1 MTGSR
6 RARWAAASLAVAIVL
21 SIGTIW
27 LARRAVGA
35 DIEQLADRAV
45 DMALAQR
52 PAGSGASEE
61 QMRSQMRPFMRGM
74 LSLYPAMVTVGILV
88 WTALVSTILMGA
100 WRVAG
105 VPVRWPMAFTAS
117 AAGTAASALAQFCV
131 TIIVVFVVQRAIPVE
146 SLLDNSIVPLSVAA
160 FLPAETS
167 AIWRSAASKL
177 DLLQL
182 VFVIALVSYLVD
194 EEGFARDAR
203 KIAAAIIV
211 CYLLW
216 IGLGMLWAA
225 AWSGLAGSP

>member
-1 MTGSR
+1 MTGKR
-6 RARWAAASLAVAIVL
+6 RARWAAASLALAIVL
-21 SIGTIW
+21 STGTIW

-52 PAGSGASEE
+52 PSSSGASEE
-61 QMRSQMRPFMRGM
+61 QMRAQMTPFMRGM
-74 LSLYPAMVTVGILV
+74 LSLYPATVTMGVLV
-88 WTALVSTILMGA
+88 WTALVSTVLMGA

-105 VPVRWPMAFTAS
+105 VPVRWPMAFTAC

-131 TIIVVFVVQRAIPVE
+131 ALIVVFIVQRSIPVE

-160 FLPAETS
+160 FLPSETS

-182 VFVIALVSYLVD
+182 VFAIAAVAYLID
-194 EEGFARDAR
+194 EEGFASDAG
-203 KIAAAIIV
+203 KIIAGVIV

-216 IGLGMLWAA
+216 IGHGMMWAA
-225 AWSGLAGSP
+225 AWTGFAAA